1 MYYVQNL
8 KELSNV
14 IDKNKKFL
22 LSVTF
27 YDAEEK
33 QLHTSAFTNGFPIAD
48 IPTALKDINKSIND
62 IEKTATKKERD
73 PDGLQNDAVKDMLT

>member
-1 MYYVQNL
+1 MYYVKNL

-33 QLHTSAFTNGFPIAD
+33 QLYTSAFTNNFPTAD
-48 IPTALKDINKSIND
+48 ISVALKDINKSIND
-62 IEKTATKKERD
+62 IEKTATKKEKD
-73 PDGLQNDAVKDMLT
+73 PEGLQNDAVKDMLK

>member
-48 IPTALKDINKSIND
+48 IPTALKDINK
-62 IEKTATKKERD
+62 KERD